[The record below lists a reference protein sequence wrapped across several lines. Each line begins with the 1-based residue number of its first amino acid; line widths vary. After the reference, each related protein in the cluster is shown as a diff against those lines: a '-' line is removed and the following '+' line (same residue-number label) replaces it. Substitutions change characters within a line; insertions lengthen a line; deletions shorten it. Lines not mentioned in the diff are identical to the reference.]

1 MQFVIHR
8 NALKAVSRFQAV
20 KDIRYYLN
28 GTFIEWNAMQTRMVA
43 TDGHTLIVHRSDARD
58 ENQGEGSVIIPD
70 TMVKTMLSWK
80 PENKWAKDQPI
91 VCVIDN
97 GEIRAQW
104 GNNVAIRKPID
115 GTFPDYRRVIPQ
127 TCTGLAS
134 FFDPDYLARVKR
146 ASEDL
151 GSDKGYFSLKQNGS
165 GKPDQFDGAA
175 VAVINDS
182 CFAIIMPMRSEMAD
196 LCATNWAREA
206 LPALPAKVEPE
217 TEAVMV

>member
-80 PENKWAKDQPI
+80 PEKI
-91 VCVIDN
+91 
-97 GEIRAQW
+97 GRAH
-104 GNNVAIRKPID
+104 V
-115 GTFPDYRRVIPQ
+115 
-127 TCTGLAS
+127 
-134 FFDPDYLARVKR
+134 
-146 ASEDL
+146 
-151 GSDKGYFSLKQNGS
+151 
-165 GKPDQFDGAA
+165 
-175 VAVINDS
+175 
-182 CFAIIMPMRSEMAD
+182 
-196 LCATNWAREA
+196 
-206 LPALPAKVEPE
+206 
-217 TEAVMV
+217 